1 MGSRPWGRHRGLC
14 VACRR
19 PVHFPGRLSPPPA
32 LFPADRTSCLAPAS
46 VPPARGGW
54 RGRLRCGCWEQE
66 DGDGGATTTPPP
78 HEARPREASAEAPW
92 RLPPPATI
100 CRLAPGPRE
109 QAGRWDS
116 GSDRPRPLLA
126 PPHPSSDPGHQCAKM
141 ATLALLASVPSG
153 VLLGPLGRDLNWSG

>member
-1 MGSRPWGRHRGLC
+1 MG
-14 VACRR
+14 ARR
-19 PVHFPGRLSPPPA
+19 PPPLPTRLGHGKPRQSP
-32 LFPADRTSCLAPAS
+32 L
-46 VPPARGGW
+46 
-54 RGRLRCGCWEQE
+54 
-66 DGDGGATTTPPP
+66 
-78 HEARPREASAEAPW
+78 W

-100 CRLAPGPRE
+100 CRLAPGPRV

-116 GSDRPRPLLA
+116 GSDQPRPLLA